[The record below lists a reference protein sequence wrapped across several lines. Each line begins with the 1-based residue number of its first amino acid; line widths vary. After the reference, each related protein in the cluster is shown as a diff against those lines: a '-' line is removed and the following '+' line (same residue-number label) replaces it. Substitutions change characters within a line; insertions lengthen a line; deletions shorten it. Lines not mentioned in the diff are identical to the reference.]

1 MKVVGRIELSSEI
14 DTEYLNKLVN
24 FTSGHVT
31 VEDGKIVVT
40 VNIIRF

>member
-1 MKVVGRIELSSEI
+1 MKVVGLIELSGKI

-24 FTSGHVT
+24 FTGGHAT

-40 VNIIRF
+40 VNITRF